1 MRIKEFQ
8 EMMRKIYFERDKK
21 RGLERTYI
29 WLVEEIGELG
39 RAIISGNRED
49 IEGEVADVFAW
60 LASLCNLLDI
70 DLEKASIKKY
80 PGVCPKCRNSPCTC
94 P

>member
-1 MRIKEFQ
+1 MHIREFQ
-8 EMMRKIYFERDKK
+8 EMMRRIYFERDKK

-39 RAIISGNRED
+39 RAIMSERRED
-49 IEGEVADVFAW
+49 IESEVADVFAW
-60 LASLCNLLDI
+60 LASLCNLLNI
-70 DLEKASIKKY
+70 DLEKVSIKKY
-80 PGVCPKCRNSPCTC
+80 PGVCSKCRNSPCTC